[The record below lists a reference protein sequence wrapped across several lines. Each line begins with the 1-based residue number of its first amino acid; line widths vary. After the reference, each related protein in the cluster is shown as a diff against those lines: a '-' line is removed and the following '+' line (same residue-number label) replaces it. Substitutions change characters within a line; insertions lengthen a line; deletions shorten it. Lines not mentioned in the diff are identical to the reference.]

1 MALPSKDSIK
11 GSLFSHS
18 TSNIIYKEIFCAL
31 NIYFKKP
38 DKKGRENL
46 TNGRKLMRDS
56 EFKVAKLNSDQF
68 SKLKELEN
76 RLGVS
81 LIAFEKKY
89 SLAQLSENNLELVK
103 SFEEETGLTLVAY
116 KKEE

>member
-1 MALPSKDSIK
+1 MEIPSKSYNKDSP
-11 GSLFSHS
+11 FNYS
-18 TSNIIYKEIFCAL
+18 TSNIIYGV
-31 NIYFKKP
+31 NI
-38 DKKGRENL
+38 NL
-46 TNGRKLMRDS
+46 EKTDERSRKNFINGRLFMRDS
-56 EFKVAKLNSDQF
+56 EFKVAKLNTDQF

-89 SLAQLSENNLELVK
+89 NLAQLSENNLELVK
-103 SFEEETGLTLVAY
+103 DFENETGLTIVAY